1 MERAVQVATLLLIM
15 KIQVGDQNLQKW
27 KMKEETEVTF
37 VLTVLCSE

>member
-37 VLTVLCSE
+37 VLTVFCSE